1 METKHNI
8 DEVLKNQ
15 TYANVERIHSLESR
29 MAAHEAQCEER
40 WKTTFNRLEEID
52 ETLERIEGK
61 LMKVAGG
68 VIIFLSGLVVT
79 MGVALLDKI

>member
-1 METKHNI
+1 MEN
-8 DEVLKNQ
+8 
-15 TYANVERIHSLESR
+15 LEDKVHDLELF
-29 MAAHEAQCEER
+29 MATHDAQCEER

-61 LMKVAGG
+61 LMKVASG

-79 MGVALLDKI
+79 MGMALLDKI